1 MFDSGLP
8 PGYDAND
15 QDVDLPAYSSLS
27 GVGREVPSNLTELSD
42 GASSKKF
49 TYNIPLKGNKSSAS
63 LVVYGNALI
72 SKHLPTFLED
82 SNVDGLVKIDVE
94 SGESINAVVISIQ
107 GKILSGAKQHIFLDY
122 NQTLWSLSD
131 GHTSSNGKLQGAHD
145 WPFSVRLPKEVTL
158 TIGSKDAPR
167 VEVFH
172 LPQTFVERHARASIQ
187 YEVIAR
193 FSRGLLK
200 TDHRIIT
207 PFIYVP
213 IIHPGLP
220 SRLRQVAYEENTTI
234 PGPIADPQGW
244 HTLAPV
250 QIQGKLFNR
259 QTVNFSCTLSL
270 ALPLSY
276 ARGSVIP
283 LHLVIQSDDVQT
295 LESLFPPRAII
306 CRLRRILRYHPEEN
320 KAVDP
325 KLRKDELEHSELA
338 TWWPFVES
346 PRPEKETFKRTLSG
360 EIVLSPDLMP
370 TTFIGR
376 FQLEYSVVLFPFDA
390 NNFQPGS
397 NDMLVDCAVEI
408 ATTLP
413 PGPRPRVYRPEHQS
427 VCY

>member
-27 GVGREVPSNLTELSD
+27 GVGREVPSNLTDLSD
-42 GASSKKF
+42 GASKEF

-63 LVVYGNALI
+63 LVLYGNALI

-82 SNVDGLVKIDVE
+82 SKVDGLVKVDVE

-131 GHTSSNGKLQGAHD
+131 GHTSANGKLQGIHD
-145 WPFSVRLPKEVTL
+145 WPFSVHLPKEVSL

-167 VEVFH
+167 VEVFR
-172 LPQTFVERHARASIQ
+172 LPQTFMERHARASIQ

-200 TDHRIIT
+200 TDHR
-207 PFIYVP
+207 
-213 IIHPGLP
+213 
-220 SRLRQVAYEENTTI
+220 
-234 PGPIADPQGW
+234 
-244 HTLAPV
+244 
-250 QIQGKLFNR
+250 
-259 QTVNFSCTLSL
+259 
-270 ALPLSY
+270 
-276 ARGSVIP
+276 
-283 LHLVIQSDDVQT
+283 
-295 LESLFPPRAII
+295 
-306 CRLRRILRYHPEEN
+306 YHPEEN

-325 KLRKDELEHSELA
+325 KLRKDEFEHSELA
-338 TWWPFVES
+338 TWWPLVES
-346 PRPEKETFKRTLSG
+346 SRSEKGTFKRTLSG

-397 NDMLVDCAVEI
+397 NNMLVDCAVEI
-408 ATTLP
+408 ATNLP
-413 PGPRPRVYRPEHQS
+413 PGPRPRIYRPEYQS
-427 VCY
+427 V